1 MDSIRTVS
9 MEYGDTR
16 ISIYLIDLAQ
26 GHKMPLPDA
35 RPVMHSHFYYELHYA
50 ARGQY
55 LYRFSDREIFLRQGE
70 MLLIPPNVI
79 HGAIDKE
86 SDTYTPHVLS
96 LSLTAT
102 EAAGKFY
109 PIFASILGAA
119 ALQPLKAPTS
129 LPDQINI
136 LQQKALYDSVLGIC
150 RLKAAAG
157 SLISDLFHLLR
168 PYGAEA
174 ETTPEPPCDA
184 EVAVL
189 LENLVNRPDITLEQ
203 IAAAINYSP
212 RHTAR
217 LIKNTYGASLSE
229 VRRSRKSK

>member
-1 MDSIRTVS
+1 MSTVALISIKNAAILNTNGGEIMDSIRTVS

-16 ISIYLIDLAQ
+16 ISIYLIDLAED
-26 GHKMPLPDA
+26 HKTPLPDT

-86 SDTYTPHVLS
+86 SDVYTPHVLS

-102 EAAGKFY
+102 E
-109 PIFASILGAA
+109 
-119 ALQPLKAPTS
+119 
-129 LPDQINI
+129 
-136 LQQKALYDSVLGIC
+136 
-150 RLKAAAG
+150 
-157 SLISDLFHLLR
+157 
-168 PYGAEA
+168 
-174 ETTPEPPCDA
+174 
-184 EVAVL
+184 
-189 LENLVNRPDITLEQ
+189 
-203 IAAAINYSP
+203 AAAINYSP

-229 VRRSRKSK
+229 IRRSRKNK